1 MKPYQTDFIRL
12 ALNAGVLRF
21 GAFALKSGR
30 TSPYFFN
37 IGAIAGGAAL
47 ARLADA
53 YAAAFLD
60 ADLEAELLFG
70 PAYKGIPLAATM
82 ATALAG
88 RGRDLGFAYNRKEA
102 KDHGEGGVLVGAE
115 PRGKRVVIVDD
126 VLTAGTALRQS
137 VELLRA
143 EGAEPVAAMIALD
156 RQERGSGAASAVQF
170 AAYDPRVDAV
180 VAVAPFASLRRAAAY
195 LAQTRIPWG
204 RNWMTPQRVDEAL
217 AVASEEAQFDIDQA
231 DTRKAIQRT
240 SAPVLLVHGTG
251 DRVVQHQNSFDLHF
265 SSAGNSE
272 LRIIPGATHND
283 LNTDKNGTVASL
295 ASEWF
300 EMHLTAES

>member
-12 ALNAGVLRF
+12 ALDAGVLRF

-53 YAAAFLD
+53 YAAAFED
-60 ADLEAELLFG
+60 AGLEAELLFG

-156 RQERGSGAASAVQF
+156 RQERGSGAASAVQE
-170 AAYDPRVDAV
+170 AEAELGLRVV
-180 VAVAPFASLRRAAAY
+180 PLVTVAEVMTHLAEAGVAPQALDDMRAYQRQYGTAAA
-195 LAQTRIPWG
+195 
-204 RNWMTPQRVDEAL
+204 
-217 AVASEEAQFDIDQA
+217 
-231 DTRKAIQRT
+231 
-240 SAPVLLVHGTG
+240 
-251 DRVVQHQNSFDLHF
+251 
-265 SSAGNSE
+265 
-272 LRIIPGATHND
+272 
-283 LNTDKNGTVASL
+283 
-295 ASEWF
+295 
-300 EMHLTAES
+300 